1 MQTEYLFDSLKFISQ
16 GGAVSIAVAA
26 GLLVMSIS
34 SWTLMVIKAIQARR
48 LKTSSAIFL
57 AHFWQA
63 SSIATAMNGGLKK
76 AENPFVRLAMQGIN
90 AADHHRRYTA
100 QLLAKRIGATA
111 KDGGS
116 TALPPLKGGLWRE
129 HSRHDEFIAQ
139 ALRRVIGQEAMR
151 LETGLTLLASVGS
164 IAPFVGLFGTVWGIY
179 HALGSIAAGGQATV
193 DKVAGPV
200 GEALIMTAFGLAVAI
215 PAVLAYNALV
225 RDNRMLMGE
234 IETFA
239 HDLHT
244 YLTTGVPLA
253 AVQTTEMTA
262 NTQTTADLSCRAV
275 PARPLRA
282 LRVQIRSRQICHD
295 NFRRIRRRQSPY
307 ATYGGN
313 QYDAD
318 GGRDAGVAG
327 HFHHYRTA
335 AHPRSQNRPATSQ
348 QPTQP

>member
-1 MQTEYLFDSLKFISQ
+1 MQAEYLLDNLKFISQ
-16 GGAVSIAVAA
+16 GGAVSITVAA
-26 GLLVMSIS
+26 MLLAMSIG

-48 LKTSSAIFL
+48 IKSNSAIFM
-57 AHFWQA
+57 ARFWQA
-63 SSIATAMNGGLKK
+63 STIAATMNGHSKEV
-76 AENPFVRLAMQGIN
+76 ENPFARLAMQGIN

-100 QLLAKRIGATA
+100 KLMKDRAIATA

-116 TALPPLKGGLWRE
+116 AGCDGITAGATAKDSGSTALQE

-139 ALRRVIGQEAMR
+139 ALRRTIGQEAMR

-164 IAPFVGLFGTVWGIY
+164 IAPFIGLFGTVWGIY
-179 HALGSIAAGGQATV
+179 HALGSIAVGGQATV

-225 RDNRMLMGE
+225 RDNRVLMGE

-253 AVQTTEMTA
+253 TAQTTEMTA
-262 NTQTTADLSCRAV
+262 TE
-275 PARPLRA
+275 
-282 LRVQIRSRQICHD
+282 
-295 NFRRIRRRQSPY
+295 
-307 ATYGGN
+307 
-313 QYDAD
+313 
-318 GGRDAGVAG
+318 VA
-327 HFHHYRTA
+327 
-335 AHPRSQNRPATSQ
+335 
-348 QPTQP
+348 